1 MNEALD
7 DGIEARVLLVIAAA
21 IECSVEDV
29 TPNVPLLGG
38 LGAESLDLLDIAF
51 RLEAEF
57 RIRMPRLNVMQR
69 AEEHFGRDKLMRNG
83 VLTDLGLEIVRATMP
98 EADPD
103 RIRPGLRAAELGTLL
118 TAQTFV
124 RVVRRMLEA
133 KKKALAVCPHCP
145 PQRGCTPVESSTTL
159 EATGSLCAT
168 IIPFPAGDDVL
179 LEDLM
184 MASRP

>member
-1 MNEALD
+1 MNEVLD
-7 DGIEARVLLVIAAA
+7 DGIEARVLAVIAAA
-21 IECSVEDV
+21 IECRVEEV
-29 TPNVPLLGG
+29 TPTTPLLDG

-69 AEEHFGRDKLMRNG
+69 AEEHFGRDKLVSNG
-83 VLTDLGLEIVRATMP
+83 ILTELGLQIVRTTMP
-98 EADPD
+98 EADRD
-103 RIRPGLRAAELGTLL
+103 RIKPGLRAAELGTLL
-118 TAQTFV
+118 TPQTFV

-133 KKKALAVCPHCP
+133 KKKALATCPHCP
-145 PQRGCTPVESSTTL
+145 PEKACTLVESATTL
-159 EATGSLCAT
+159 EAIGSGCST

-184 MASRP
+184 MAVRP